1 MIKPYLRGKPMNKG
15 KLIVIEGLDGS
26 GKGTQTALLTKALA
40 DMNIKVKQVSFPDY
54 DNPSSALVKMY
65 LNGALGSKPGDVNA
79 YAASSFY
86 AVDRYA
92 SYKQFWQSDYE
103 SGTVILADRYAT
115 SNAIYQLSK
124 LEENERNDFLS
135 WLEFYEYKQ
144 LQLPKPDAVIYLDMP
159 IEISQQLLSKRYN
172 GDDNKKDLHESN
184 FDFLKQ
190 CRKSALYALKQQ
202 GWSLVECSK
211 DNEPRSIEDIHNDVL
226 QLVLNALK

>member
-1 MIKPYLRGKPMNKG
+1 MNKG

-92 SYKQFWQSDYE
+92 S
-103 SGTVILADRYAT
+103 
-115 SNAIYQLSK
+115 
-124 LEENERNDFLS
+124 
-135 WLEFYEYKQ
+135 
-144 LQLPKPDAVIYLDMP
+144 
-159 IEISQQLLSKRYN
+159 
-172 GDDNKKDLHESN
+172 
-184 FDFLKQ
+184 
-190 CRKSALYALKQQ
+190 
-202 GWSLVECSK
+202 
-211 DNEPRSIEDIHNDVL
+211 
-226 QLVLNALK
+226 

>member
-1 MIKPYLRGKPMNKG
+1 MNKG

-124 LEENERNDFLS
+124 LEANERNSFLS
-135 WLEFYEYKQ
+135 WLEFYEYNQ

-184 FDFLKQ
+184 FEFLKQ
-190 CRKSALYALKQQ
+190 CRRSALYALKQQ
-202 GWSLVECSK
+202 GWSLVECSR

>member
-1 MIKPYLRGKPMNKG
+1 MNNG

-40 DMNIKVKQVSFPDY
+40 DINIKVKQVSFPDY
-54 DNPSSALVKMY
+54 SNPSSALVKMY
-65 LNGALGSKPGDVNA
+65 LNGALGNKPSDVNA

-124 LEENERNDFLS
+124 LDDSERNDFLN
-135 WLEFYEYKQ
+135 WLEFYEYTQ
-144 LQLPKPDAVIYLDMP
+144 LQLPKPNAVIYLDMP
-159 IEISQQLLSKRYN
+159 IEISQQLLSQRYN

-202 GWSLVECSK
+202 GWKLVECSK
-211 DNEPRSIEDIHNDVL
+211 DNKPRSIEDIHGQVKDI
-226 QLVLNALK
+226 ALGILKAHGIQ

>member
-1 MIKPYLRGKPMNKG
+1 MSKG

-40 DMNIKVKQVSFPDY
+40 DMNIGVKQVSFPDY
-54 DNPSSALVKMY
+54 KNPSSALVKMY
-65 LNGALGSKPGDVNA
+65 LNGELGNSPSDVNA

-92 SYKQFWQSDYE
+92 SYKHFWQSDYE

-124 LEENERNDFLS
+124 VADNERNEFLS
-135 WLEFYEYKQ
+135 WLEFYEYTQ

-159 IEISQQLLSKRYN
+159 IEISQQLLTQRYN
-172 GDDNKKDLHESN
+172 GDTTKKDLHESN
-184 FDFLKQ
+184 FEFLQQ
-190 CRKSALYALKQQ
+190 CRKSALYAVEQQ
-202 GWSLVECSK
+202 GWTLVKCSK
-211 DNEPRSIEDIHNDVL
+211 DNQPRSIEDIHSEVL
-226 QLVLNALK
+226 QLVLDALK